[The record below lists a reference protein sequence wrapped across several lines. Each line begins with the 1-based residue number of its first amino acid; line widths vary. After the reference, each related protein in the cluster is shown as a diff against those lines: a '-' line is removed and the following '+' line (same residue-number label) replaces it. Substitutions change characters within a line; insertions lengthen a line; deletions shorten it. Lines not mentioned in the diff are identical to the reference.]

1 MKPVHEPRFA
11 RQRGAFTLIGAMLL
25 LFATSIAV
33 FYLNRSTIFEQKS
46 AANQVRS
53 SAAIEAAEAGIEW
66 ATGML
71 NRPYDIRANCDFD
84 TTTNISFRRKYVQVN
99 YANAAAIAAHTNQN
113 IAVAAGVAPGC
124 YMTGTAL
131 TCNCP
136 ATGNA
141 VLAPPSALP
150 GFTVSFAA
158 IDKTSIEVTSV
169 GCNALASAC
178 TATGASGADATATVK
193 VILKLRPVLRAAPAS
208 ALTCGGSCNLSGSLA
223 VNNLDNGTNGI
234 TINAGNSITGSTG
247 AITSLPGAP
256 PQNSVV
262 GADQSLAALSSNV
275 SSCTNDKMFNAYFGS
290 SLTQYQANPSVKTI
304 SCTSALSCGAA
315 VVSAYADGWRSYF
328 FPDGF
333 ELNNSSGI
341 ASLGTEADPVT
352 IVSPQAIKLNGGT
365 DIYGV
370 VFSNDATYGDLGTGN
385 STVHGAVVTCKDF
398 DGNGNG
404 TISYDAA
411 ALKNLQSSSALMV
424 RVPGSWRDF

>member
-1 MKPVHEPRFA
+1 MKRAIIPALA
-11 RQRGAFTLIGAMLL
+11 RQGGAFTLIGAMLL

-53 SAAIEAAEAGIEW
+53 TAAIEAAEAGVEW

-71 NRPYDIRANCDFD
+71 NRPYDIRASCDFD
-84 TTTNISFRRKYVQVN
+84 TTTNISFRRKYVQTN

-124 YMTGTAL
+124 YLTGTAL

-136 ATGNA
+136 AVGDA
-141 VLAPPSALP
+141 VLLPPSALP

-158 IDKTSIEVTSV
+158 IDNTSVEVTSV
-169 GCNALASAC
+169 GCNALAGAC
-178 TATGASGADATATVK
+178 TPAAAAGADATATVK
-193 VILKLRPVLRAAPAS
+193 VILKLRPILRAAPAS

-223 VNNLDNGTNGI
+223 ISNTDNTVNGI
-234 TINAGNSITGSTG
+234 TINAGGNINGTAG
-247 AITSLPGAP
+247 AITSTPGAP
-256 PQNSVV
+256 AQNSVI
-262 GADQSLAALSSNV
+262 GADQSLSALAGTDST
-275 SSCTNDKMFNAYFGS
+275 CANDRVFNAYFGS
-290 SLTQYQANPSVKTI
+290 TLTQYQNNPSVKTI
-304 SCTSALSCGAA
+304 SCSSADSCGVAVLAA
-315 VVSAYADGWRSYF
+315 FADGWRSYF
-328 FPDGF
+328 FPNGF
-333 ELNNSSGI
+333 ELNNSSGVP
-341 ASLGTEADPVT
+341 SLGTQADPVT
-352 IVSPQAIKLNGGT
+352 IVSPLAIKLNGGT

-370 VFSNDATYGDLGTGN
+370 VYSNDATYGDLGTGN

-398 DGNGNG
+398 SGNGNG